1 MAPIRIALAQ
11 VDTRVGDLDGNA
23 RVVLDH
29 AQRAAEAGADLV
41 VFGEMTLTGYP
52 IEDLALRASFQRAA
66 ARRAELLAVE
76 LAEAGLAGLVVVV
89 GSLGTVAEPH
99 PGSTAPRP
107 TNRAL
112 VLQHGGVRA
121 SYDKFHLPNY
131 GVFDEFRH
139 FAPGAEPTVFE
150 VRGRRVA
157 LAICEDIWV
166 DGGPVARLAA
176 ENVSAVLVLNGSPF
190 EEGKG
195 HVRRELAARRAA
207 EVLAPL
213 VYVNLVGGQDDL
225 VFD

>member
-1 MAPIRIALAQ
+1 
-11 VDTRVGDLDGNA
+11 
-23 RVVLDH
+23 
-29 AQRAAEAGADLV
+29 
-41 VFGEMTLTGYP
+41 
-52 IEDLALRASFQRAA
+52 
-66 ARRAELLAVE
+66 
-76 LAEAGLAGLVVVV
+76 
-89 GSLGTVAEPH
+89 
-99 PGSTAPRP
+99 
-107 TNRAL
+107 
-112 VLQHGGVRA
+112 
-121 SYDKFHLPNY
+121 
-131 GVFDEFRH
+131 RH

-225 VFD
+225 VFDGASFVVGPDGTLLARAPSFVEHLL